1 MFKSIIIWFFKSI
14 GLIFLTILAFPLAPF
29 LALFVTHAEES
40 ETTGFP
46 SLYPGKLREFLI
58 PSLRI
63 WQSPDAPLDEWWY
76 GDYPSP
82 LKLKY
87 DQAYYDSHYWLRY
100 ASRVFWLW
108 RNAAY
113 GFGALWGY
121 SADGMVALYT
131 KDNDLQ
137 WKSGKNVFS
146 FWKVSNKNGD
156 IGWLV
161 RAQVYFY
168 KDRCVE
174 IIFGY
179 KLLGDTVG
187 GKKLVAIQCS
197 PFKKYPE

>member
-1 MFKSIIIWFFKSI
+1 MIKSVAIWFVKSV

-46 SLYPGKLREFLI
+46 SLHPGKLREFLI

-76 GDYPSP
+76 GDYPSEWKAKYGQ
-82 LKLKY
+82 LYY
-87 DQAYYDSHYWLRY
+87 DQHFWLRY
-100 ASRVFWLW
+100 VCRIFWLW

-113 GFGALWGY
+113 GFGGRWGY
-121 SADGMVALYT
+121 ADKGTYALYT
-131 KDNDLQ
+131 KDNDSQ

-146 FWKVSNKNGD
+146 FWKVCNGAGD
-156 IGWLV
+156 IGWLL
-161 RAQVYFY
+161 RAQVYFST
-168 KDRCVE
+168 DRCVE
-174 IIFGY
+174 IILGY
-179 KLLGDTVG
+179 KLLGDTVN
-187 GKKLVAIQCS
+187 GKKLVAIQFS

>member
-1 MFKSIIIWFFKSI
+1 MIASVAIWFVKSVGLI
-14 GLIFLTILAFPLAPF
+14 GLTLLAFPLAPF
-29 LALFVTHAEES
+29 LALFVTHEEES
-40 ETTGFP
+40 AVTGFP

-82 LKLKY
+82 LKAKY
-87 DQAYYDSHYWLRY
+87 DQAYYDSHFWLRY
-100 ASRVFWLW
+100 VSRVFWLW

-113 GFGALWGY
+113 GFGARWGY
-121 SADGMVALYT
+121 ADKGAFALYT
-131 KDNDLQ
+131 KDNDKD
-137 WKSGKNVFS
+137 WKSGKNVCS
-146 FWKVSNKNGD
+146 FWKVCNDNGD
-156 IGWLV
+156 IGWLL

-187 GKKLVAIQCS
+187 GKKLVAIQFS